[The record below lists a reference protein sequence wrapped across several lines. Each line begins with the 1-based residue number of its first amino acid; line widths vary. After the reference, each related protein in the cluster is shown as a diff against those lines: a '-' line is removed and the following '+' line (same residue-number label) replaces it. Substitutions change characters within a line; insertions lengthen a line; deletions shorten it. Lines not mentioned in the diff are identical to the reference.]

1 MAKYRN
7 RTPAGPLARDA
18 SWTLLGPGTVIQ
30 GDLLLTGDV
39 FVHGR
44 IEGTLYTDGTVT
56 VAEGGSIEGGVR
68 ASRIV
73 VEGACFGILEG
84 TGSVEL
90 RPGCLVQAEIET
102 PALGVAEGA
111 RFHGHRLPPEQAR
124 RKPHPFQLLPPG
136 QA

>member
-1 MAKYRN
+1 MVKVRN
-7 RTPAGPLARDA
+7 RIPAGPLTRDA
-18 SWTLLGPGTVIQ
+18 SWTLIGPGSMIQ

-56 VAEGGSIEGGVR
+56 VAESGSVEGGVR
-68 ASRIV
+68 AARII
-73 VEGACFGILEG
+73 VEGVCFGILEG

-90 RPGCLVQAEIET
+90 RRGSLVQAEIET
-102 PALGVAEGA
+102 PALTVDEGA
-111 RFHGHRLPPEQAR
+111 RFHGHRLPPERAR
-124 RKPHPFQLLPPG
+124 KRPQPFQLLPPG